1 MEKITAARDALE
13 TEQLNAWAA
22 AYKAALKSRAALV
35 KQLQEGE
42 EAWRKKALNCYADI
56 ANTTW
61 QACRRWQD
69 KEHELELATMRA
81 KYGPR
86 LDARASVEGAVAASL
101 AEARL
106 DLRLEKAKVA
116 GLKEAVEDYEEVER
130 ERDELRAMVDA
141 LEERIEVLS
150 SREEEGRKW
159 RARAMQHSKELVKER
174 AENKKAHRHLT
185 KVKEGKQPKQRVE
198 GEEEKGT
205 SPSTMYRRAT
215 TISNVILDVFGKG
228 MGNFGRMW
236 GVVMK
241 KQDVKDAF
249 SEASL
254 KPYHEEADGRET
266 AMVDRLRDVVQW
278 AKAHCGETHGR
289 QVYEAICTAVADPTL
304 PKDGGTRYWVI
315 KRLGIGV
322 TAMLSGMAR
331 RKVLDE
337 SCFREGLFFNDDR
350 YDIKTKNGSGGFGPL
365 GVVSSGRGQSTTAP
379 GR

>member
-1 MEKITAARDALE
+1 LEKITAARDALE

-61 QACRRWQD
+61 QACRRWQE

-150 SREEEGRKW
+150 SREEEGRVW
-159 RARAMQHSKELVKER
+159 RGKAMQQAQALVKKR
-174 AENKKAHRHLT
+174 SENKKAHRHL
-185 KVKEGKQPKQRVE
+185 VKLKRGSSPRSRWRERRRRE
-198 GEEEKGT
+198 AA
-205 SPSTMYRRAT
+205 SPSCTDGPPQSQTSSPTWWEKAWGILRA
-215 TISNVILDVFGKG
+215 
-228 MGNFGRMW
+228 
-236 GVVMK
+236 
-241 KQDVKDAF
+241 
-249 SEASL
+249 
-254 KPYHEEADGRET
+254 
-266 AMVDRLRDVVQW
+266 
-278 AKAHCGETHGR
+278 CGG
-289 QVYEAICTAVADPTL
+289 
-304 PKDGGTRYWVI
+304 W
-315 KRLGIGV
+315 
-322 TAMLSGMAR
+322 
-331 RKVLDE
+331 
-337 SCFREGLFFNDDR
+337 
-350 YDIKTKNGSGGFGPL
+350 
-365 GVVSSGRGQSTTAP
+365 
-379 GR
+379 